1 MRSLLLAAAGAL
13 LAAPAFAATAPNYAG
28 SPMSDVAQI
37 TNATGTAAV
46 TLTTAGSN
54 GSRRF
59 SLACASTD
67 TAAHSLVVAKVRS
80 GVSYLL
86 ATVNIP
92 ASSGNVAG
100 TPRVAVLSTTNFPG
114 VPLDP
119 TGNPFLTLQSGDTLT
134 IAVTASVTS
143 GDVVA
148 CEASGVDF

>member
-1 MRSLLLAAAGAL
+1 MRSLLLAAAAAL
-13 LAAPAFAATAPNYAG
+13 LAAPALAATAPNYAG

-37 TNATGTAAV
+37 TNTTGTAAV

-59 SLACASTD
+59 SLACTSTD
-67 TAAHSLVVAKVRS
+67 TAAHSLTVAKVRS

-92 ASSGNVAG
+92 ASAGNAAG
-100 TPRVAVLSTTNFPG
+100 TPRVAVLSTANFPG

-134 IAVTASVTS
+134 IAVTTAVAS
-143 GDVVA
+143 GNVVA